1 MKLLDTARL
10 AIRRLGI
17 RSRLFQGALALLFAL
32 CGGHALAQDSKGTDF
47 WLMFNENLAGGGEV
61 VNLFITGDT
70 VTTGT
75 VSIPGLAFNQAF
87 SVTPGTVTTVTLP
100 LTVRAAGV
108 DAIENKGVRVTALAE
123 VTVYGLNRR
132 QATTDAYLGL
142 PIDILGTEYIN
153 LTYRNVN
160 IVNATQLGIVATQNA
175 TTVTITPTV
184 NAGVGRTAN
193 VPYNITL
200 NVGQTYQLRS
210 TLGDPADLSG
220 SIITSDKPIAV
231 FGSHQCANIP
241 RGSVACDHLVEQLPP
256 TTTWGQSFVA
266 IPLATR
272 TKGDTFRILAGTNN
286 TAVAVNGV
294 NVATLNR
301 GQFHEQIILG
311 SARITADK
319 PVLVAQYSNSSS
331 FDGVTSDPFMML
343 IPPFEQFLA
352 GYTVTTPASGFATNF
367 INVVAPNAAVGA
379 ILLDGVAIPP
389 AAFTPIGASG
399 FSGAQ
404 RPVALGTHNLSG
416 PAPFGAFVYGF
427 DSFDSY
433 GYPGGM
439 SLAQIAIVTSISLT
453 PLTATNPVGTQHCV
467 NGLVRDQN
475 NNPVPGVRV
484 DYTVT
489 GPNARTGFANGG
501 ANGVAQFCYT
511 GTNAGTDSIV
521 GAVGTLQSN
530 TVTKIWTAT
539 LAICDV
545 DRDGDIDQSDL
556 SLISRARGQTA
567 QPNDPRDSDRDGVIT
582 MNDVKVCLKLC
593 TRPNCAI
600 Q

>member
-1 MKLLDTARL
+1 MKLLCSARL
-10 AIRRLGI
+10 AIRRMGI
-17 RSRLFQGALALLFAL
+17 RSWGLQGVVALLLALTA
-32 CGGHALAQDSKGTDF
+32 GQSLAQDSKGTSF

-75 VSIPGLAFNQAF
+75 VSGPGLGAPIPF
-87 SVTPGTVTTVTLP
+87 SVTPGTVTTVNLP

-108 DAIENKGVRVTALAE
+108 DSVENKGLLVTAGAE
-123 VTVYGLNRR
+123 ITVYGLNRR
-132 QATTDAYLGL
+132 TATTDAFLGL
-142 PIDILGTEYIN
+142 PVDILGTEYIN
-153 LTYRNVN
+153 LGYQNVN
-160 IVNATQLGIVATQNA
+160 IVNATQFGIVATQNG

-184 NAGVGRTAN
+184 NAGVGRTAG
-193 VPYNITL
+193 VPYNINL
-200 NVGQTYQLRS
+200 NQGQTYQLRS
-210 TLGDPADLSG
+210 TGSAPADLSG
-220 SIITSDKPIAV
+220 TIITSNQPIAV
-231 FGSHQCANIP
+231 FGGHQCSNIP
-241 RGSVACDHLVEQLPP
+241 AGQVACDHLVEQLTPP
-256 TTTWGQSFVA
+256 TTWGQSFVTM
-266 IPLATR
+266 PLATR
-272 TKGDTFRILAGTNN
+272 LNGDIFRILAGTNN
-286 TAVAVNGV
+286 TTVTINGV
-294 NVATLNR
+294 ASPVLNR
-301 GQFHEQIILG
+301 GQFLEQLIAG
-311 SARITADK
+311 PATITANN
-319 PVLVAQYSNSSS
+319 PVMVAQYSRSSS
-331 FDGVTSDPFMML
+331 ADGVTSDPFMML

-367 INVVAPNAAVGA
+367 INVVAPNAAVGS

-389 AAFTPIGASG
+389 AAYTPIGASG

-416 PAPFGAFVYGF
+416 PLPFGAFMYGF

-467 NGLVRDQN
+467 DGLVRDQN
-475 NNPVPGVRV
+475 NAPVPGVRV

-489 GPNARTGFANGG
+489 GPNARTGFANAG

-511 GTNAGTDSIV
+511 GTNAGTDTIR

-530 TVTKIWTAT
+530 SVTKIWTST
-539 LAICDV
+539 GVCDV
-545 DRDGDIDQSDL
+545 DRDGDVDKNDL

-567 QPNDPRDSDRDGVIT
+567 QPGDPRDSDGDGAIT
-582 MNDVKVCLKLC
+582 PNDVKECIKVC
-593 TRPNCAI
+593 TRPNCAL
-600 Q
+600 